1 MFGAE
6 TILMNRCKD
15 QQTFEKTVEMINR
28 FKKYYQDSGQPIYEN
43 PSPGNKDG
51 GITTLEEKS
60 LGCIRKSG
68 HCAVNDVLGY
78 GQPVMHTGLNL
89 LNAPGND
96 LIASTAL
103 AVSGAQI
110 VLFTTGR
117 GTPFGCPVPTLK
129 IATNTPLAR
138 KKQSWID
145 FNAGVLLEDAMEA
158 TARQLYQFVKEVANG
173 ERLTKNEIN
182 GFREISLFKTGV
194 IL

>member
-1 MFGAE
+1 M
-6 TILMNRCKD
+6 
-15 QQTFEKTVEMINR
+15 
-28 FKKYYQDSGQPIYEN
+28 
-43 PSPGNKDG
+43 
-51 GITTLEEKS
+51 
-60 LGCIRKSG
+60 
-68 HCAVNDVLGY
+68 
-78 GQPVMHTGLNL
+78 
-89 LNAPGND
+89 
-96 LIASTAL
+96 
-103 AVSGAQI
+103 
-110 VLFTTGR
+110 
-117 GTPFGCPVPTLK
+117 K